1 MTSAAVE
8 RIDAPA
14 FQEFADP
21 ALCTRRAEPIEGP
34 DLSSPTQE
42 AAQPV
47 QMEHAGEGATT
58 RKKGGHK
65 GKSSKE

>member
-8 RIDAPA
+8 RLDAPA
-14 FQEFADP
+14 FQEFADA
-21 ALCTRRAEPIEGP
+21 ALGTRRAEPIEGP

-47 QMEHAGEGATT
+47 QLEHAGEGAA